1 MNNTGK
7 VFLFATVAALFFLW
21 KDRDDDGDDPP
32 GNNNIAPD
40 EPAPTASKP
49 IQETTEQSTD
59 IDIWIKE
66 GKIRNLQPTQDVIQF
81 QPN

>member
-7 VFLFATVAALFFLW
+7 IILLSTVAALFFLW

-32 GNNNIAPD
+32 GNNNIEPD

-49 IQETTEQSTD
+49 IPVKETENLKEIIYSNDGTSKPVALVEYFQE
-59 IDIWIKE
+59 
-66 GKIRNLQPTQDVIQF
+66 RLN
-81 QPN
+81 